1 MKTFSAGRRAAGI
14 AVALLLLVA
23 SAAWAAATATVDP
36 QTGTVTVTGLQPGT
50 YTVNDAAGAPDATFT
65 VPDPPPPPA
74 AAPVVEAET
83 MALAPTSA
91 GVVRDDPT
99 ASAGRSLLIWANG
112 AASRTVTAP
121 AATRLVVRA
130 RGNQCDGAPR
140 MTLTVDGTQ
149 RPAIDVPATA
159 LTDYSVDAP
168 LAAGQHTIRV
178 GYVNDYRRT
187 GCDRDLIVDTVTF
200 ATGPAPAPSPTPE
213 PTPTATPTPAPTGQP
228 AGTLWFDGTH
238 LNAWP
243 TKIANRTDSA
253 NEVPDPLGGNFPT
266 IRLRLYAGD
275 SNVTSNPRVQL
286 ETAHNI
292 SEGADFWYS
301 FLLLL
306 PDGFPTLSPGWFAVH
321 EVYGA
326 PYAGS
331 PPWALGGS
339 TLQGVFG
346 WDGVWATPIAG
357 LAGRWHRITVHELF
371 STNGR
376 IQLWLDGT
384 QQADRFMATRDSTNG
399 GAPNG
404 IYAQLYRQAG
414 PGWPDPTDI
423 YEAGWKVG
431 TTREIVEA
439 P

>member
-1 MKTFSAGRRAAGI
+1 VRRRPPHDRHGRRDAARRHRRPRHRAHGLLRRRAAHGG
-14 AVALLLLVA
+14 
-23 SAAWAAATATVDP
+23 AAHDP
-36 QTGTVTVTGLQPGT
+36 RRLRQRLPAHRLRPRPHRRRGHVRDRPRPG
-50 YTVNDAAGAPDATFT
+50 A
-65 VPDPPPPPA
+65 VPD
-74 AAPVVEAET
+74 T
-83 MALAPTSA
+83 
-91 GVVRDDPT
+91 
-99 ASAGRSLLIWANG
+99 G
-112 AASRTVTAP
+112 AHP
-121 AATRLVVRA
+121 
-130 RGNQCDGAPR
+130 
-140 MTLTVDGTQ
+140 
-149 RPAIDVPATA
+149 
-159 LTDYSVDAP
+159 
-168 LAAGQHTIRV
+168 
-178 GYVNDYRRT
+178 
-187 GCDRDLIVDTVTF
+187 DR
-200 ATGPAPAPSPTPE
+200 
-213 PTPTATPTPAPTGQP
+213 TPTPAPTGQP

-286 ETAHNI
+286 ETQHNI

-339 TLQGVFG
+339 TLQSVFG

-357 LAGRWHRITVHELF
+357 LVGRWHRITVHELF
-371 STNGR
+371 STNGH

-384 QQADRFMATRDSTNG
+384 QQVDRFMATRDSTNG